1 MSHRPVVYHLAKQH
15 GTGQAGPKEAKHSF
29 AQSSLLSF
37 LSRKRGPK
45 GGAHATQALPAGRN
59 HVPKGPAKN
68 GVLVP
73 LPPWAKEPA
82 AGAAEFS
89 FYGSVPFPAMGK
101 VPKDRW
107 GTPQSDW
114 RRSRP
119 VLHVGFPPGPR
130 YGGRFPGGRTATPA
144 RVVQLIASAS
154 APLPLAGILEESPA
168 SWTGKA
174 RRLLPAVGAGSGR
187 WGHRSL
193 HKTGIFCGRMVSAP
207 TQSNG
212 TQKTGGSD
220 GRGRSHLFVSRTGAE
235 AKRSFA
241 ENSLPSFL
249 FKKAGRIRGSSWP
262 PCRRW
267 PGQRPGGTSGRPG
280 PQCGGPPGRRSPCA
294 SGWPWPLPGSG
305 E

>member
-1 MSHRPVVYHLAKQH
+1 M
-15 GTGQAGPKEAKHSF
+15 F
-29 AQSSLLSF
+29 
-37 LSRKRGPK
+37 
-45 GGAHATQALPAGRN
+45 
-59 HVPKGPAKN
+59 
-68 GVLVP
+68 
-73 LPPWAKEPA
+73 
-82 AGAAEFS
+82 
-89 FYGSVPFPAMGK
+89 FPAMERT
-101 VPKDRW
+101 KDRR
-107 GTPQSDW
+107 GLAPGECKHS
-114 RRSRP
+114 SR
-119 VLHVGFPPGPR
+119 LPPDPR

-154 APLPLAGILEESPA
+154 APLPLAGMLEESPA
-168 SWTGKA
+168 SWTRKA
-174 RRLLPAVGAGSGR
+174 RRLLPAVGAGSGSGR
-187 WGHRSL
+187 WGHRPL
-193 HKTGIFCGRMVSAP
+193 HKTGIFCGRMISAS
-207 TQSNG
+207 TQSNE

-220 GRGRSHLFVSRTGAE
+220 GKGRSHLFVSRTGAE

-280 PQCGGPPGRRSPCA
+280 PRCGGPPGRRNPCA